1 MENRTELRKI
11 IVNSLLA
18 TKLIPFITSLGLLIS
33 LVVYMFG
40 SDAAATT
47 MDMLFYTSPM
57 MVVWMLLMSKIHKLC
72 IWHRL
77 QCILPLTPLIVV
89 CVDEFVY
96 SLSSI
101 AMYVNVGVCICIF
114 IASLINAYKIFFCN
128 GE

>member
-1 MENRTELRKI
+1 MKNRTELRKI
-11 IVNSLLA
+11 IVNSLSA
-18 TKLIPFITSLGLLIS
+18 IKLIPFITSLGLLIS

-57 MVVWMLLMSKIHKLC
+57 MVVWMLLLSKIYRLC

-89 CVDEFVY
+89 CVDEFVC